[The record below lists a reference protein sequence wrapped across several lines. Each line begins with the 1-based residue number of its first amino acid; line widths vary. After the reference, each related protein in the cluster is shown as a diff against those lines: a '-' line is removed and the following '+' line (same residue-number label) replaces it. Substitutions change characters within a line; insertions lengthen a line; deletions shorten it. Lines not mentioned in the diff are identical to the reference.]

1 MKQRTLTTLLALGLL
16 TAALPSC
23 RPDDVREPA
32 GSTLTE
38 RSTAPAPFIL
48 DGQTSIEMPRPNLIP
63 ASAGEDNG
71 QRARTIELRVN
82 GDSPYPTMEFNTAT
96 KEVNPKGITMTTNQ
110 AFTLYTLVI
119 LRSPDNKTAYYA
131 DKPQEWLL
139 IPDTTK
145 SNGDGSY
152 RGARVLASTDITS
165 SYKVLWST
173 EGKTADLT
181 PAEMKGKTDWH
192 LDAIYLPGLKGGGLN
207 FNKEVFDPETKRINF
222 RARMPG
228 HFFQPGERV
237 ILGIDLDVPFILR
250 SAKRLTEGSTS
261 NRSNMLTGIPVK
273 QTEASDSVKKR
284 IREQIQTGYE
294 KFKKPDGTYPESMQK
309 EFDKR
314 YQINPNIYTLSFDKD
329 YQAIFQPMGT
339 LMCLQFANRM
349 GETGVSLGKVDDS
362 RYKSE
367 LGKTLTKFD
376 YIISGVGVG
385 SNIATTYG
393 YWDLGQS
400 LQIGKDPTWGVADQN
415 SFDAGT
421 DFEARHMVDFR
432 HGSTTGWYYI
442 WMNNLPADKQ
452 AKDGAT
458 NFYLNLYNRTWD
470 LEMQSFRAFSTSRA
484 VNGGNSQSLQQGRMY
499 YHTAN
504 LDEALRPIP
513 LMLMGQDFISF
524 DRNNAM
530 FANPNAPNEAYYMN
544 SPGASENK
552 DPKGGMGYNAT
563 NDEIY
568 TFAGNEVEPFKVRWY
583 DKRIHSYPN
592 FGDEG
597 VTTASDLKWILPDEL
612 TVYSVFP
619 YRHDGILNN
628 IYEGHYT
635 GLNHG
640 SIEVPLP
647 AVGPIVDR
655 NERMRIEGI
664 LYQNQPAV
672 YYRKPNSSDIGPEWV
687 TTTDNSAGRNTKRK
701 PEWPQRYVESV
712 NVCYAIRNVGTPY
725 AAAYRYI
732 QAGKWVNGRYDNDP
746 WGQGRPNVSWVE
758 ASGKSRFIIQSKRIS
773 PKVGMSNGSF
783 DETAAK
789 NYLVNEVAQG
799 AYWTTSGDE
808 ADYGHPL
815 PDVISRTIHVPG
827 FFQGGD
833 PSTNGLLYGGRSL
846 RFWVYVGG
854 NENNFF
860 NFKFFTLSSSWDG
873 QKAPYGMSSNEQ
885 KQPGHILPWLAPVQ
899 TPTLPR

>member
-1 MKQRTLTTLLALGLL
+1 
-16 TAALPSC
+16 
-23 RPDDVREPA
+23 
-32 GSTLTE
+32 
-38 RSTAPAPFIL
+38 
-48 DGQTSIEMPRPNLIP
+48 MPRPNLIP

-82 GDSPYPTMEFNTAT
+82 GDSPYPTMEFNPVT
-96 KEVNPKGITMTTNQ
+96 KVTDNFGNPTGEVKQGDI
-110 AFTLYTLVI
+110 LYTLVI
-119 LRSPDNKTAYYA
+119 LRSPDNKTAYYSERPQPWVMLA
-131 DKPQEWLL
+131 DS
-139 IPDTTK
+139 TSTR
-145 SNGDGSY
+145 NGDYFSSVRVRAINDATSGY
-152 RGARVLASTDITS
+152 RL
-165 SYKVLWST
+165 LWSS
-173 EGKTADLT
+173 EPRSEELTAQ
-181 PAEMKGKTDWH
+181 EMKGMKSWQ
-192 LDAIYLPGLKGGGLN
+192 LDAIYIPDLVDEN
-207 FNKEVFDPETKRINF
+207 YRYNNAVFDTKNKRINF
-222 RARMPG
+222 SARMPRR
-228 HFFQPGERV
+228 FFKTGERV
-237 ILGIDLDVPFILR
+237 ILGQDLSVPFILR
-250 SAKRLTEGSTS
+250 SAKRISPNSPIDRANL
-261 NRSNMLTGIPVK
+261 RTGIPVK
-273 QTEASDSVKKR
+273 QENINSDSVKRVVREKYETTLGAL
-284 IREQIQTGYE
+284 IEYGMLTREQLEERIAR
-294 KFKKPDGTYPESMQK
+294 D
-309 EFDKR
+309 
-314 YQINPNIYTLSFDKD
+314 PNNYYTLSFDKD

-470 LEMQSFRAFSTSRA
+470 LEMQAFRAFSTSRA

-789 NYLVNEVAQG
+789 NYLVNEVSQG